1 MVLDKALIIG
11 YGKLGSHFN
20 FALKHSGKI
29 EVSGIIRNEK
39 SKQYPALVKSSDIIF
54 ICVQDSKIK
63 SAVKKLSSKGF
74 DLKGKYIFHTSG
86 SLTSDE
92 LMPLV
97 SKGAITASFHP
108 VQTFESIATKNR
120 NRFKGIYI
128 AVEGNPKALKKAGS
142 VSKFIGSKTFI
153 IRKENKIYH
162 HICCVMAS
170 GFLAAIARGI
180 EKLGSK
186 KIRING
192 FKNLSFFNIYMPLA
206 SQSLRNIASKGSV
219 KSLSGPAERN
229 DISTIEKH
237 LLALKNAPADILP
250 VYMLMGIET
259 VKLALEKKSIDRLQ
273 AEKILKVFD
282 KQTKHLN

>member
-1 MVLDKALIIG
+1 MLMDKALIIG
-11 YGKLGSHFN
+11 YGKLGSHLN

-29 EVSGIIRNEK
+29 EVSGIIRNVK
-39 SKQYPALVKSSDIIF
+39 NTKYPSLVECSNIIF

-63 SAVKKLSSKGF
+63 SVVRKLSSREY

-86 SLTSDE
+86 SLTSEE
-92 LMPLV
+92 LIPLV
-97 SKGAITASFHP
+97 GKGAITASFHP
-108 VQTFESIATKNR
+108 VQTFESKATKNES
-120 NRFKGIYI
+120 RFSGIYI
-128 AVEGNPKALKKAGS
+128 AVEGNPKALKKAGL
-142 VSKFIGSKTFI
+142 VSKYIGSMTFI
-153 IRKENKIYH
+153 IKKENKIYH

-170 GFLAAIARGI
+170 GFLAALARGI
-180 EKLGSK
+180 EKLVSK

-206 SQSLRNIASKGSV
+206 SQSLKNIASKGAV

-237 LLALKNAPADILP
+237 LGALKNAPADVLP

-259 VKLALEKKSIDRLQ
+259 VKLALEKKSINRLQ
-273 AEKILKVFD
+273 AEKILKVFV